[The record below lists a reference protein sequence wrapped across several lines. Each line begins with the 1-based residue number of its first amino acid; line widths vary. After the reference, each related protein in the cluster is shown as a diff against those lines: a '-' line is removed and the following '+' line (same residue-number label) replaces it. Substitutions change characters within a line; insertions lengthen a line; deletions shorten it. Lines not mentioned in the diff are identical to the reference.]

1 MQVMDQSLL
10 VLELALRTFWNSWM
24 QSCLPR
30 GCELIAWQHQFSLI
44 Q

>member
-10 VLELALRTFWNSWM
+10 VLELALRTFWNSRM
-24 QSCLPR
+24 KNCLPQ
-30 GCELIAWQHQFSLI
+30 GCELIPRQHLFSLI

>member
-10 VLELALRTFWNSWM
+10 VLELALRTFWNSRM
-24 QSCLPR
+24 KSCLPQ